1 MAKYILRPSKD
12 IVVNHTK
19 YPEDSPLAYGLI
31 NEEVP
36 DDSATYIFLEM
47 IADEEETWECSSSFV
62 FSTVLPPSKGR
73 LKKAKIIIKEGLQTW
88 STASIN
94 NYRVIASIKIGS
106 ETKDFVINT
115 RESDVGEEII
125 LFTQSA
131 DITEFIMKNPYLSSY
146 EVTLTQ
152 MCDSV
157 ESDETG
163 YKTFDTESR
172 LITTAWIELDFE
184 DSIGVYDK
192 INGTYKA
199 VTTAYKKIG
208 GTWSEITEDECK
220 EVLKKNTIRRG

>member
-12 IVVNHTK
+12 IIVNHTK
-19 YPEDSPLAYGLI
+19 YPEDSPSAYGLI

-36 DDSATYIFLEM
+36 DDFATYIFLAM
-47 IADEEETWECSSSFV
+47 IADKEETWECLSSFV

-73 LKKAKIIIKEGLQTW
+73 LKKAKIIIKEGLKTP
-88 STASIN
+88 SGTTIE

-115 RESDVGEEII
+115 RESDIGEEIQ

-157 ESDETG
+157 EYSEEG
-163 YKTFDTESR
+163 YKTYDTVSR

-184 DSIGVYDK
+184 DSIGVCDK

-199 VTTAYKKIG
+199 ATAAYKKVG
-208 GTWSEITEDECK
+208 GAWSEITEDECK
-220 EVLKKNTIRRG
+220 EVLKNNTIRRG